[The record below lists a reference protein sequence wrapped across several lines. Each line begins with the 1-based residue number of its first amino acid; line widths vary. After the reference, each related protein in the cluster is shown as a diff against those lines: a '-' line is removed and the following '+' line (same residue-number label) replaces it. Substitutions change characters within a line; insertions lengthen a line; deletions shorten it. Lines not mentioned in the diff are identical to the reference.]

1 MEVSP
6 TLLDNLDRLGAWGL
20 LKTDRELRVVGW
32 NRWLEQHSGKP
43 AAEVVGRSLL
53 ETYPELK
60 VRNLDRY
67 FQQAVD
73 GQSSIL
79 SQRFH
84 KYVLPMPP
92 TVPSSKLMHMQQTVR
107 ICPLID
113 DGTIC
118 GTLALIEDVTE
129 RIVTE
134 YELRDQADRLEEAN
148 RHKDEFL
155 ALLGH
160 ELRNPLA
167 PIRTGI
173 QLLNAIGG
181 QSAEARETRDMIERQ
196 LSHMVRL
203 VDDLLDVSRIIRGKV
218 RLQPEPF
225 ELVNLLR
232 QVARDHQ
239 RLLADNAVTL
249 TVELPTEE
257 CWTMGDCTR
266 LSQVV
271 ANLLH
276 NAGKFT
282 NRGGEVRL
290 TAKANPSERTFLIEV
305 QDNGIGMTAET
316 LRSVFDAFSQAEST
330 LDRSR
335 GGLGLGL
342 ALVKGLTELHGG
354 AVKAESEGL
363 GRGSTFTITLPFSA
377 TEARPQIAPTVMELS
392 SNGNGKR
399 ILIIEDNR
407 DAATTLQ
414 MLLSRMGF
422 NVETAFTGFDG
433 VDAAKRLSPD
443 IVICDIGL
451 PGLDGFAVARSLRSD
466 RATSDAY
473 LIAQSGYGQA
483 DDIRRAHD
491 AGFDLHLIKP
501 VDFKKLLETLYTAS
515 RTRHPVVELQ

>member
-1 MEVSP
+1 
-6 TLLDNLDRLGAWGL
+6 
-20 LKTDRELRVVGW
+20 
-32 NRWLEQHSGKP
+32 
-43 AAEVVGRSLL
+43 
-53 ETYPELK
+53 
-60 VRNLDRY
+60 
-67 FQQAVD
+67 
-73 GQSSIL
+73 
-79 SQRFH
+79 
-84 KYVLPMPP
+84 
-92 TVPSSKLMHMQQTVR
+92 MHMQQTVR

-113 DGTIC
+113 HGTIC
-118 GTLALIEDVTE
+118 GTLTLIEDVTE

-134 YELRDQADRLEEAN
+134 SELREQADRLEEAN

-167 PIRTGI
+167 PIRSGI
-173 QLLNAIGG
+173 QFLNAIGG
-181 QSAEARETRDMIERQ
+181 QDGEARETREMIDRQ
-196 LSHMVRL
+196 VSHMVRL

-239 RLLADNAVTL
+239 PLLADNAVTL

-257 CWTMGDCTR
+257 FWMMGDCTR

-282 NRGGEVRL
+282 NRGGKVHL
-290 TAKANPSERTFLIEV
+290 SAKSNPAERTILVKV
-305 QDNGIGMTAET
+305 QDSGIGMTAET
-316 LRSVFDAFSQAEST
+316 LQSVFDAFSQAEST

-354 AVKAESEGL
+354 TVKAESEGL
-363 GRGSTFTITLPFSA
+363 GRGSTFTITLPFAA
-377 TEARPQIAPTVMELS
+377 TEARPQIAPAVTES
-392 SNGNGKR
+392 SSSGVGKR

-407 DAATTLQ
+407 DAANLLQ
-414 MLLSRMGF
+414 MLISRMGF
-422 NVETAFTGFDG
+422 SVDIAFTGFDG
-433 VDAAKRLSPD
+433 VDAAKRTSPD

-451 PGLDGFAVARSLRSD
+451 PGLDGFAVARTLRSD
-466 RATSDAY
+466 AATSDAF

-483 DDIRRAHD
+483 DDVRRAMD

-501 VDFKKLLETLYTAS
+501 VDFTKLQLTLHNVS
-515 RTRHPVVELQ
+515 RKARPAVL